1 MPQDNDDKKK
11 LQESTTN
18 SNTMKRNMS
27 NPGLYNQLDQSQ
39 WMWTPPGATHKRF
52 GKKRMMKKKATCSIG
67 FWCSDPPPRLSLK
80 EILSCVANT
89 NPPNVVPLLCFA
101 LLCFLPRKYS
111 CT

>member
-11 LQESTTN
+11 LLQESTTN

-52 GKKRMMKKKATCSIG
+52 GKKRMTKKKPLAPSVFG
-67 FWCSDPPPRLSLK
+67 
-80 EILSCVANT
+80 VAI
-89 NPPNVVPLLCFA
+89 PHPVYL
-101 LLCFLPRKYS
+101 
-111 CT
+111 

>member
-11 LQESTTN
+11 LLQESTTN

-52 GKKRMMKKKATCSIG
+52 GKKRMTKKIHLLHRFLVWRSPTPSISERDSVLRG
-67 FWCSDPPPRLSLK
+67 
-80 EILSCVANT
+80 
-89 NPPNVVPLLCFA
+89 
-101 LLCFLPRKYS
+101 
-111 CT
+111 

>member
-11 LQESTTN
+11 LLQESTTN

-52 GKKRMMKKKATCSIG
+52 GKKRTTKKPLAPVG
-67 FWCSDPPPRLSLK
+67 LG
-80 EILSCVANT
+80 VAI
-89 NPPNVVPLLCFA
+89 PHHFYL
-101 LLCFLPRKYS
+101 
-111 CT
+111 